1 MREPGKRRSKMD
13 WKDNIEWASLK
24 VEELK
29 TVLEEIPLADLLE
42 EWDSFSDEEAIR
54 IFIHLS
60 PDTKVDLINE
70 LSNTKQETL
79 LTLLSEQHVK
89 QLMAE
94 MEPDDVTDFLQE
106 MSPEIRKSVWDNL
119 SDELRKETLFLLR
132 FDEDDAAGLMTP
144 RYLAIRAN
152 ISVHQALQFV
162 RRNAEKV
169 EAFYSVYVV
178 DELQRL
184 QGVMTLQELLAAS
197 DDVVVREIMDT
208 QFVSVREDTDQEEAA
223 QILETYDLTSLPVIN
238 SHNKLLGV
246 ITFDDIIDVIR
257 EEHTED
263 TYKMGAM
270 TGEAGRY
277 LDTSILGL
285 VKKRVP
291 WLVILLLLGTI
302 TTSVLDHYQTEFL
315 GMSFLILFIPVI
327 TQTGGNSG
335 NQSTTLMIRGL
346 ATGELHSRDTGE
358 VVLKEIAIGVIMGI
372 VTGLVIFFR
381 SWLLPP
387 GVEFY
392 EAMVIGASLIF
403 VVIFSTVVGALAPM
417 IINKMGFDPT
427 VMSGPLMATVIDV
440 CGLTI
445 YFEISKFLLKI

>member
-1 MREPGKRRSKMD
+1 MD
-13 WKDNIEWASLK
+13 WKDNIEWETLDSG
-24 VEELK
+24 ELK
-29 TVLEEIPLADLLE
+29 ALLADIPLADLLE
-42 EWDSFSDEEAIR
+42 DWDSFSDEEAIR
-54 IFIHLS
+54 IFIHLD
-60 PDTKVDLINE
+60 PETKVDVINE

-79 LTLLSEQHVK
+79 LTLLSERHLK

-119 SDELRKETLFLLR
+119 SDELRTETLFLLR

-144 RYLAIRAN
+144 RYLAIRGN
-152 ISVHQALQFV
+152 VSVHQALQFV

-184 QGVMTLQELLAAS
+184 LGVISLQELLGAG
-197 DDVVVREIMDT
+197 DDTIVKDIMDT
-208 QFVSVREDTDQEEAA
+208 QFASVREDTDQEEAA
-223 QILETYDLTSLPVIN
+223 QILETYDLTSLPVVN

-270 TGEAGRY
+270 TGNAGRY
-277 LDTSILGL
+277 LDTSIMGM

-291 WLVILLLLGTI
+291 WLVILLLLGTV
-302 TTSVLDHYQTEFL
+302 TTTVLDHYQASFL

-335 NQSTTLMIRGL
+335 NQASTLMIRGL
-346 ATGELHSRDTGE
+346 ATGELHTRDTGK
-358 VVLKEIAIGVIMGI
+358 VLIKEIAIGLIMGI
-372 VTGLVIFFR
+372 VTGLVIVLR
-381 SWLLPP
+381 SWLMPP
-387 GVEFY
+387 GVSLF
-392 EAMVIGASLIF
+392 EALVIGMSLSF
-403 VVIFSTVVGALAPM
+403 VVIFATVIGALAPM
-417 IINKMGFDPT
+417 VISKMGFDPT
-427 VMSGPLMATVIDV
+427 VMSGPLMSTVIDV

-445 YFEISKFLLKI
+445 YFETARRLLNLG